1 MTSPRSVAAALARRG
16 RVAVASRRTPPPLA
30 DDGRTRVLVT
40 GAAGLIGGIVRPA
53 LSGEF
58 QVRGLDLRAG
68 PGVDWVRDMRRL
80 ESIAP
85 AFSGIDVVLDLAAVS
100 SLSAS
105 WHEVRRNNVP
115 ATINAFEAARQ
126 AGVRRVVFASS
137 NHAVGMYER
146 EEPWASVVGGV
157 YEGLDPATLPRLG
170 VDVSVRPDGPYGV
183 GKAFGEAVGR
193 YYADAFEISVI
204 CLRIGTVNRVNRP
217 TTLRHFATLLTHR
230 DLLALVRSCIKAPA
244 DVRFGVVYG
253 VSRNTWRLW
262 DLESARDLVGF
273 EPGDDV
279 ETFRAGFAAAT

>member
-16 RVAVASRRTPPPLA
+16 RVVVASRRTPPPLD
-30 DDGRTRVLVT
+30 DDGRARVLVT

-157 YEGLDPATLPRLG
+157 YEGLDPATFPRLG
-170 VDVSVRPDGPYGV
+170 VDVPVRPDGPYGV
-183 GKAFGEAVGR
+183 GKVLGEAVGR
-193 YYADAFEISVI
+193 YYADACGLSVI
-204 CLRIGTVNRVNRP
+204 CLRIGTVNRADRP
-217 TTLRHFATLLTHR
+217 TTIRHFATLLTHR
-230 DLLALVRSCIKAPA
+230 DLVSLLRCCVVAPD
-244 DVRFGVVYG
+244 DVRFGIVYG
-253 VSRNTWRLW
+253 VSRNMWRLW
-262 DLESARDLVGF
+262 DVDAARELVGF
-273 EPGDDV
+273 EPVDDA
-279 ETFRAGFAAAT
+279 EAYRE